1 MVTCRNLISQ
11 TERQTQRQ
19 TDRGS
24 APQIRGDTIRYDM
37 DKMMMMMIRSG
48 GIWRISDVV
57 LFYTMNYFRNNK
69 QQIKP
74 RLRERRELD

>member
-1 MVTCRNLISQ
+1 MVACGAYLILYLILSH
-11 TERQTQRQ
+11 RQRDRQRQ

-48 GIWRISDVV
+48 GIWN
-57 LFYTMNYFRNNK
+57 L
-69 QQIKP
+69 
-74 RLRERRELD
+74 